1 MRGSP
6 AVPASCKVLPLLKP
20 CGLRVRLRACGICK
34 DYFRAQL
41 LLDRPGTGAFH
52 IVGADQVDPVA
63 QDDPGDGGN
72 NHEIIKIMFKSIF
85 KDLVSYD
92 PYTRFLA
99 GTNSIVYDLFQ
110 EGLLCY
116 LLYF

>member
-6 AVPASCKVLPLLKP
+6 AVLASCFVTSAKALWSFCACVRDAGVRYLQGLLS
-20 CGLRVRLRACGICK
+20 
-34 DYFRAQL
+34 AQL
-41 LLDRPGTGAFH
+41 LLDRLGTGAFH
-52 IVGADQVDPVA
+52 IADADQVDPAVQGA
-63 QDDPGDGGN
+63 PGDGDN
-72 NHEIIKIMFKSIF
+72 NHEIIKIMFIF

-110 EGLLCY
+110 EGLICY

>member
-1 MRGSP
+1 M
-6 AVPASCKVLPLLKP
+6 LLLLKP
-20 CGLRVRLRACGICK
+20 CGLRVRLRACGIRK

-41 LLDRPGTGAFH
+41 LLDRLGTGAFH
-52 IVGADQVDPVA
+52 IVGADQVDHIV

-72 NHEIIKIMFKSIF
+72 NHEIIKIMFKTIF

-99 GTNSIVYDLFQ
+99 GTTSIVLI
-110 EGLLCY
+110 
-116 LLYF
+116 YFKRAYFIV

>member
-1 MRGSP
+1 MIQMEAP
-6 AVPASCKVLPLLKP
+6 DLPFEVGGARIPGGPSFMQSFTLKP

-41 LLDRPGTGAFH
+41 LLDRLGTGAFH

-72 NHEIIKIMFKSIF
+72 NHEIIKIMFKTIF

-99 GTNSIVYDLFQ
+99 GTISIV
-110 EGLLCY
+110 
-116 LLYF
+116 